1 MRIRQRIL
9 KVQAA
14 VVADKADGD
23 PKKLGKLVGDAAEA
37 AIFAGINSEQW
48 KDYMSLFA
56 TSEEQLTRL
65 TTADLDG
72 PGDSAVYMPRIRAY
86 VAVNGVC
93 APGTD
98 AATMKGHDGA
108 VFSVSIDDDKPN
120 GAGPLDVNPAA
131 AVTQR
136 RKAKFPDLPDFAEPQ
151 NPGE

>member
-23 PKKLGKLVGDAAEA
+23 PKQLGKAVGDAAEA

-56 TSEEQLTRL
+56 SSEEQLTRL

-72 PGDSAVYMPRIRAY
+72 PGDSGVYMARIRAY

-98 AATMKGHDGA
+98 AATMKGHDGS
-108 VFSVSIDDDKPN
+108 VFAASVDDDKPGN
-120 GAGPLDVNPAA
+120 AGPLDVKPAA

-136 RKAKFPDLPDFAEPQ
+136 RKARFPNLPDFPEPQ
-151 NPGE
+151 DPGD